1 VHVVQHIDHLRAML
15 AERRVRGGLVGLVPT
30 MGALHAGHL
39 SLVDAART
47 RADLVVMSVFVNPLQ
62 FAPTEDFAAYPRD
75 LAADRALAASR
86 GVDIV
91 FAPETHTL
99 YPPTRAPAV
108 RVIPELDPPRWE
120 AAIRPGHF
128 AGVLT
133 VVSKLFN
140 IVRPDVAVF
149 GQKDIQQATLIRA
162 MTAGLDFPI
171 DLIVAPIVRE
181 SDGLAMSSRN
191 AYLSTDER
199 LRSRALSRALRAADD
214 QWRAG
219 ARRSHVIE
227 ETGKAVLAAEPGV
240 IVDYFAVVEPD
251 RLDPIPEAATGSV
264 VMVAARVGNTRLL
277 DNLILGA

>member
-1 VHVVQHIDHLRAML
+1 VRLVRHIDHLRAIL
-15 AERRVRGGLVGLVPT
+15 AEHRVRGGLVGLVPT
-30 MGALHAGHL
+30 MGALHEGHL
-39 SLVDAART
+39 SLVDAARAK
-47 RADLVVMSVFVNPLQ
+47 ADLVVMSVFVNPLQ

-75 LAADRALAASR
+75 LAGDRALAAAR

-91 FAPETHTL
+91 FAPETETL
-99 YPPTRAPAV
+99 YPPTHAPGI

-162 MTAGLDFPI
+162 MTAALDFPI
-171 DLIVAPIVRE
+171 DLVVAPIVRE

-191 AYLSTDER
+191 AYLSADER
-199 LRSRALSRALRAADD
+199 VRARALSQALGAARDR
-214 QWRAG
+214 WRAG
-219 ARRSHVIE
+219 ERRAAE
-227 ETGKAVLAAEPGV
+227 LELAGRAVLDATSGV
-240 IVDYFAVVEPD
+240 IADYFAVAEPH
-251 RLDPIPEAATGSV
+251 RLDPVPEAAAGSV
-264 VMVAARVGNTRLL
+264 VMVAARVGKTRLL
-277 DNLILGA
+277 DNIIL